1 MLRRI
6 FRAPHGFLLLA
17 TLLSLA
23 LLFAPVAYA
32 ANFTTNAYAQLFGTW
47 AQVEHT
53 LQPGPGHWTTYTCLE
68 DPLHLLYATAA
79 AATLLF
85 LLYSLLLGG
94 NDERRIR
101 LCSWGA
107 LFVLVQI
114 GASLLL
120 LLHVPSYVGGA
131 LPDDLERSL
140 NREWAFHLFALLFVL
155 NARRRYRLAVGK
167 RLERAAKGETI
178 DAATA

>member
-23 LLFAPVAYA
+23 LLFAPIAYA
-32 ANFTTNAYAQLFGTW
+32 ANFTTNVYAQLFGTW

-53 LQPGPGHWTTYTCLE
+53 LQPGAGHWTTYTCFE
-68 DPLHLLYATAA
+68 DPLHLLYAAAA
-79 AATLLF
+79 AATMLFMLYTLLF
-85 LLYSLLLGG
+85 GG

-101 LCSWGA
+101 LASWGA
-107 LFVLVQI
+107 LLIVVQV

-120 LLHVPSYVGGA
+120 LLHVPSYAGGA
-131 LPDDLERSL
+131 LPDDLERGL
-140 NREWAFHLFALLFVL
+140 NREWAFHFFALLFVL
-155 NARRRYRLAVGK
+155 NARRRYRLAVGM
-167 RLERAAKGETI
+167 RLTRAAEGENTATT
-178 DAATA
+178 AA